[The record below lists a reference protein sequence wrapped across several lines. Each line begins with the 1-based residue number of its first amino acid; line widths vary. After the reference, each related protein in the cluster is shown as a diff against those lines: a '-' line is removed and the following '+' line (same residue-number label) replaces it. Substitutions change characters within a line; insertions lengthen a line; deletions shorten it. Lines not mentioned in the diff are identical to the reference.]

1 MKDSFDNLIESKNSI
16 LILLPKDPYFDQVA
30 AGLGL
35 YLYLKEKKDTIINCP
50 SPMTVQFNRL
60 VGVNKVTQEMGNKN
74 LVFSLK
80 EYDPKKI
87 ERVTYDVVDNQMKLI
102 VIPKPGEKPPAE
114 SDVQVSYAGLSAD
127 LAILIGGAHDGHFPQ
142 LNKEELKNVEL
153 VHIGIN
159 DIKLTREVMS
169 FSQKATSVS
178 EIVASLID
186 DYSQD
191 IATNL
196 LLGLYAGS
204 RNFADD
210 NVTSE
215 TFALASR
222 LMQAGAKANP
232 TVSAKAYPTG
242 AIPMRPYQES
252 KVENP
257 EGEKA
262 EEPPREWTQPKIY
275 KGTDIS

>member
-1 MKDSFDNLIESKNSI
+1 MKDSFENLIESKNSI

-35 YLYLKEKKDTIINCP
+35 YLHLKEKKDAVINCP
-50 SPMTVQFNRL
+50 TPMIVQFNRL
-60 VGVNKVTQEMGNKN
+60 VGVNKITQEMGNKN

-87 ERVTYDVVDNQMKLI
+87 ERVTYDVIDNQMKLI
-102 VIPKPGEKPPAE
+102 VIPQPGEKPPAE
-114 SDVQVSYAGLSAD
+114 SDVAVGYAGISAD
-127 LAILIGGAHDGHFPQ
+127 LAILIGGAHGGHFPQ
-142 LNKEELKNVEL
+142 LNKQELKDVKL
-153 VHIGIN
+153 AHIGIN
-159 DIKLTREVMS
+159 DVKLEREVMS
-169 FSQKATSVS
+169 FAQKATSVS
-178 EIVASLID
+178 EIVADLID
-186 DYSQD
+186 DYSED

-210 NVTSE
+210 NVTSA
-215 TFALASR
+215 TFELASR
-222 LMQAGAKANP
+222 LMQAGAKTNP
-232 TVSAKAYPTG
+232 AVSAKKYPEG
-242 AIPMRPYQES
+242 AIPARSYQES
-252 KVENP
+252 KLENP

-262 EEPPREWTQPKIY
+262 EGTPREWTQPKIY